1 MEGLAA
7 MLRTHVP
14 FAFLLGVM
22 LLPADPG
29 AAEAA
34 EGSPARLTLAEA
46 VATGLREH
54 PALRAAGHGVEAAE
68 ARVGAARAGFLPRVD
83 FSEGYARSNN
93 PVFAFGTK
101 LDQGRFGQGD
111 FAIDRLNRPDP
122 SSNFQTRLS
131 LTQSLFAGGQTLR
144 GMERA
149 GLEAQAA
156 GASRSRVAHEV
167 AFGVARAYYGLLDAQ
182 ERLHVVEAAIRTA
195 QGSRDLIR
203 DRFQA
208 GLVVEAD
215 LLAAEVR
222 LAALEQDAIAARHGL
237 EVARATLNDAMGLPL
252 EKTFD
257 LGDPL
262 AERPPRFGPQAN
274 LEQLALEHRPD
285 YRETALREDAV
296 RKAVQ
301 AARGAF
307 LPSVDLRAGYELN
320 HLNPTV
326 NGQDN
331 WSVGVVFSL
340 NLFQGGADRAR
351 LLEALAE
358 VERVRALRARQA
370 SAIRL
375 EVQRADREL
384 RTAREQVAVAARAV
398 GQAEERLRMT
408 RDRYE
413 AGLTTIVD
421 LLAAESALTEAR
433 GNRAQALVRYNVSVA
448 GLEFALGT
456 IDAAAF

>member
-1 MEGLAA
+1 MR
-7 MLRTHVP
+7 RTVRLL
-14 FAFLLGVM
+14 AFLLTVI
-22 LLPADPG
+22 LLAASRSLTW
-29 AAEAA
+29 AAEPPA
-34 EGSPARLTLAEA
+34 ARLTLAEA

-54 PALRAAGHGVEAAE
+54 PVLRAAGHGVEAAE

-83 FSEGYARSNN
+83 FSEGFARSNN

-101 LDQGRFGQGD
+101 LDQGRFAPED

-122 SSNFQTRLS
+122 TSNFQTRLS

-156 GASRSRVAHEV
+156 GATRSRVAHEV
-167 AFGVARAYYGLLDAQ
+167 AFGVARAYYGVLDAQ
-182 ERLHVVEAAIRTA
+182 ERLGVAEAAVRTA
-195 QGSRDLIR
+195 QGNRDLIR
-203 DRFQA
+203 DRFQV

-222 LAALEQDAIAARHGL
+222 LAALEQEVIAARNGL
-237 EVARATLNDAMGLPL
+237 EVARATLNDAMGVPL
-252 EKTFD
+252 ERAFD
-257 LGDPL
+257 LADALG
-262 AERPPRFGPQAN
+262 ERPPRFGLGAN
-274 LEQLALEHRPD
+274 LEQVALEHRPD
-285 YRETALREDAV
+285 YRETALREDAA

-307 LPSVDLRAGYELN
+307 LPSLDLRAGYELN
-320 HLNPTV
+320 HFNPTA

-331 WSVGVVFSL
+331 WSVGVVFAV

-351 LLEALAE
+351 LQEAAAA

-370 SAIRL
+370 SSIRL
-375 EVQRADREL
+375 EVQRAARDV

-408 RDRYE
+408 RDRYG

-433 GNRAQALVRYNVSVA
+433 GNRAQALVRDNVSVA
-448 GLEFALGT
+448 ALEFALGT

>member
-1 MEGLAA
+1 MSRSAFPL
-7 MLRTHVP
+7 
-14 FAFLLGVM
+14 AFLLAFTVFAFS
-22 LLPADPG
+22 LSDIR
-29 AAEAA
+29 AAEPP
-34 EGSPARLTLAEA
+34 SSRLTLAEA

-54 PALRAAGHGVEAAE
+54 PALRAAGHGVEAAQ

-83 FSEGYARSNN
+83 FSEGFTRSDNQ
-93 PVFAFGTK
+93 VYTFGTK
-101 LDQGRFGQGD
+101 LLQGRFGPGD
-111 FAIDRLNRPDP
+111 FAINNLNNPDAT
-122 SSNFQTRLS
+122 SNFQTRLS
-131 LTQSLFAGGQTLR
+131 LTQSLFAGGLTLR

-149 GLEAQAA
+149 KLEEQAA
-156 GASRSRVAHEV
+156 GATRSRTAQEV
-167 AFGVARAYYGLLDAQ
+167 AFGVARAYYAVLDVQ
-182 ERLHVVEAAIRTA
+182 ERLAVVEAAIRTA
-195 QGSRDLIR
+195 QGNRDLIR

-222 LAALEQDAIAARHGL
+222 LASLEEDAIAARYGI
-237 EVARATLNDAMGLPL
+237 EVAQATLNDAMGLPL
-252 EKTFD
+252 ETSWS
-257 LGDPL
+257 LADPL
-262 AERPPRFGPQAN
+262 TERPPRFGAEAD
-274 LEQLALEHRPD
+274 LERLALERRPD
-285 YRETALREDAV
+285 FRETALREDAAG
-296 RKAVQ
+296 KAIQ

-307 LPSVDLRAGYELN
+307 LPTLDLRAGYELN
-320 HLNPTV
+320 HFNPTA

-331 WSVGVVFSL
+331 WTVGVVFSF
-340 NLFQGGADRAR
+340 NVFQGGADRAR
-351 LLEALAE
+351 LLEATAE
-358 VERVRALRARQA
+358 RERVRALRARQA

-375 EVQRADREL
+375 EVQRAARAL
-384 RTAREQVAVAARAV
+384 RAAREQVAVAARAV

-421 LLAAESALTEAR
+421 LLAAESALTQAR